1 MKQTVFT
8 AIRVVVSG
16 FLIFLL
22 VAPAAKIVSPAFP
35 LVDVGGLPEILRTA
49 GKGFLLVAALCFL
62 VSVLIAAWRWKTILS
77 DDKIPFFLLLRLT
90 LIGLFFNNF
99 LPTGAGGDIVK
110 GYYLLKGR
118 TKKLDLGI
126 SIFMDRL
133 VGTLSIMTLGFIA
146 FLFSSNLPK
155 LAVYFIPVIY
165 VVLLFFLLFF
175 AWPGMGRIFGRAL
188 FLSTWGKPGESVRR
202 FYYGLHN
209 YLQNPS
215 SLFRAILISF
225 AGQLLI
231 VGANY
236 LVTLSLKTA
245 VPPILLFTS
254 IPLIWAFAAVPSLG
268 GLGVREA
275 GYLFFFQGQMGR
287 ENAFA
292 LALLILGLSLLA
304 SLAGGLTYFL
314 GGVQW
319 QKKN

>member
-1 MKQTVFT
+1 M
-8 AIRVVVSG
+8 
-16 FLIFLL
+16 
-22 VAPAAKIVSPAFP
+22 
-35 LVDVGGLPEILRTA
+35 
-49 GKGFLLVAALCFL
+49 
-62 VSVLIAAWRWKTILS
+62 LIAAWRWKIIVS

-90 LIGLFFNNF
+90 MVGLFFNNF

-118 TKKLDLGI
+118 PQKLDLGI

-133 VGTLSIMTLGFIA
+133 VGTLSIMTLGFTA
-146 FLFSSNLPK
+146 LLFSSNLPEPT
-155 LAVYFIPVIY
+155 VYFIPIIY
-165 VVLLFFLLFF
+165 VVILFFLLLA
-175 AWPGMGRIFGRAL
+175 AWPGLGRVLGRAF
-188 FLSTWGKPGESVRR
+188 FLSAWGKPGESVRR
-202 FYYGLHN
+202 FYYGLHG

-215 SLFRAILISF
+215 SLFRALLVSF

-236 LVTLSLKTA
+236 LVTLSLKTPA
-245 VPPILLFTS
+245 PPILLFTS
-254 IPLIWAFAAVPSLG
+254 IPLIWAFSAVPSLG

-275 GYLFFFQGQMGR
+275 SYLFFFQDQMGR

-292 LALLILGLSLLA
+292 LGLLIFGLSLLA